1 MTTTAG
7 TPSQTATTS
16 FREMLLIRRFEER
29 VLQLR
34 AADEVAGSVHPC
46 LGQEAIPVGAMRA
59 LRDDDRVVATYRG
72 HGWALAAGLEPE
84 KVMAEICQRAT
95 GSNGGRA
102 GSAYLTDP
110 TGRFIGENSI
120 VGAGL
125 PIADGLALA
134 ARLQGSER
142 VALVTFGDGATS
154 QGAAHEALVMALA
167 RRLPVIFLCEN
178 NGWSE
183 MTPITAIIGENLPA
197 GRVEAYGISAATVD
211 GTDPGAVAE
220 AVAAAAERGR
230 EGGGPTFV
238 ECSTGRLGGHYN
250 ADVEQYRPQEDRE
263 LAAERDPVALA
274 RRRLLAEGVEEGEL
288 GEVEAAVERAVEG
301 YVEAALAA
309 PRPDPATAAEHVL
322 GPIAPAPEPE
332 SGAGTVRV
340 TYAKAVNE
348 ALARE
353 LAARPETLVFGED
366 IAIPGGTFGVTR
378 ELRDRFG
385 AERVFDTP
393 IAEAAILGTAI
404 GAAMEGMRPIVEIMW
419 ADFLMVAF
427 DQLVN
432 QASNVRYISRG
443 ERVAPLTVRC
453 QQGVTPGACAQH
465 AQSLEALLAHVA
477 GLRVGIAATP
487 QDAYSMTRA
496 AIAADDPC
504 VMIEQR
510 LIYGRKGD
518 VDLGRLEPIGG
529 AREHRRGDDVAI
541 FTWGRML
548 DAALAAG
555 EELAGEGVEATVV
568 DLRWLNPLDEEAI
581 AAAVARCGRAV
592 IAHEANLTGGF
603 GAEVAARI
611 ADRNIFDLE
620 APVRRVG
627 SPDVRYPSAPN
638 LQEALLPDGGKIAA
652 AARDALAA

>member
-1 MTTTAG
+1 MTTTA
-7 TPSQTATTS
+7 PSQTATTA

-29 VLQLR
+29 VLKLR
-34 AADEVAGSVHPC
+34 AAEEIAGSVHPC
-46 LGQEAIPVGAMRA
+46 LGQEAIPTGALRA

-72 HGWALAAGLEPE
+72 HGWALASGVDPA

-95 GSNGGRA
+95 GTNGGRG

-110 TGRFIGENSI
+110 TGRFVGENSI

-125 PIADGLALA
+125 PVADGLALA
-134 ARLQGSER
+134 ARLQGSGR

-167 RRLPVIFLCEN
+167 KRLPVIFVCEN
-178 NGWSE
+178 NDWSE
-183 MTPITAIIGENLPA
+183 MTPITAIIGENRLA
-197 GRVEAYGISAATVD
+197 RRVEAYGIAAATVD
-211 GTDPGAVAE
+211 GTDPE
-220 AVAAAAERGR
+220 AVADAVGEAATRGR
-230 EGGGPTFV
+230 EGGGPTFL
-238 ECSTGRLGGHYN
+238 ECTTGRLGGHYN
-250 ADVEQYRPQEDRE
+250 ADVQAYRSKEDE
-263 LAAERDPVALA
+263 AAAARRDPVALA
-274 RRRLLAEGVEEGEL
+274 RKRLAGEGVGEDELAEIEA
-288 GEVEAAVERAVEG
+288 EVERRVDDYA
-301 YVEAALAA
+301 EAALAA

-322 GPIAPAPEPE
+322 GPIAPAPAAEADAE
-332 SGAGTVRV
+332 TVDL

-353 LAARPETLVFGED
+353 MAARPETLIFGED

-393 IAEAAILGTAI
+393 IAEAAILGTAL
-404 GAAMEGMRPIVEIMW
+404 GAALEGMRPIAEVMW

-432 QASNVRYISRG
+432 QISNVRYLSRG
-443 ERVAPLTVRC
+443 ERTAPLTVRC

-510 LIYGRKGD
+510 LIYGRKGS

-529 AREHRRGDDVAI
+529 AREHRDGADVAI

-548 DAALAAG
+548 DAALAAAD
-555 EELAGEGVEATVV
+555 ELAGEGVAATVV

-581 AAAVARCGRAV
+581 ATAVERCGRAV

-603 GAEVAARI
+603 GAEIAARI

-627 SPDVRYPSAPN
+627 SPDVRYPSAPS
-638 LQEALLPDGGKIAA
+638 LQEALLPDAGKIAA
-652 AARDALAA
+652 AVRDVLAA

>member
-7 TPSQTATTS
+7 TTSQTTTS
-16 FREMLLIRRFEER
+16 FREMLRIRRFEER

-34 AADEVAGSVHPC
+34 SAEEVAGSVHPC
-46 LGQEAIPVGAMRA
+46 LGQEAIPTGAMRA
-59 LRDDDRVVATYRG
+59 LRADDRVVATYRG
-72 HGWALAAGLEPE
+72 HGWAIAAGLDPA
-84 KVMAEICQRAT
+84 KVMAEICQRET

-134 ARLQGSER
+134 ARLQGTDR

-183 MTPITAIIGENLPA
+183 MTPISAVIGENSLA
-197 GRVEAYGISAATVD
+197 RRVEAYGIAAATAD
-211 GTDPGAVAE
+211 GTDPDAVAA

-230 EGGGPTFV
+230 EGGGPTFL
-238 ECSTGRLGGHYN
+238 ECATGRLGGHYN
-250 ADVEQYRPQEDRE
+250 ADVEQYRSDSDRE
-263 LAAERDPVALA
+263 AAAERDPVALA
-274 RRRLLAEGVEEGEL
+274 RGRLLADGVGEDEL
-288 GEVEAAVERAVEG
+288 GEIEAAVEREIEG
-301 YVEAALAA
+301 YARAALAA
-309 PRPDPATAAEHVL
+309 PRPDPAGATAHVL
-322 GPIAPAPEPE
+322 GPIAPAPAPE
-332 SGAGTVRV
+332 SDAETVRI
-340 TYAKAVNE
+340 TYAKAVNA
-348 ALARE
+348 ALTRE
-353 LAARPETLVFGED
+353 LAARPETVIFGED

-393 IAEAAILGTAI
+393 IAEAAILGTAL
-404 GAAMEGMRPIVEIMW
+404 GAALDGMRPIVEIMW

-432 QASNVRYISRG
+432 QVSNVRYVSRG
-443 ERVAPLTVRC
+443 ARTAPLTVRC

-465 AQSLEALLAHVA
+465 TQSLEALLAHIA

-510 LIYGRKGD
+510 LIYGRKGE
-518 VDLGRLEPIGG
+518 VDLGRLESIGG
-529 AREHRRGDDVAI
+529 SRQHRDGGDVAI

-548 DAALAAG
+548 DAVLAAADR
-555 EELAGEGVEATVV
+555 LAGEGVAATVI
-568 DLRWLNPLDEEAI
+568 DLRWLNPLDEDAI
-581 AAAVARCGRAV
+581 VAAVARCGRAV
-592 IAHEANLTGGF
+592 IVHEANLTGGF

-611 ADRNIFDLE
+611 ADRNLFDLE

-627 SPDVRYPSAPN
+627 SPDVRFPSAPN
-638 LQEALLPDGGKIAA
+638 LQEALVPDAERIAA
-652 AARDALAA
+652 AVRETLAA

>member
-1 MTTTAG
+1 MTTSA
-7 TPSQTATTS
+7 PSQTATTA

-29 VLQLR
+29 VLKLR
-34 AADEVAGSVHPC
+34 AAEEVAGSVHPC
-46 LGQEAIPVGAMRA
+46 LGQEAIPTGAMRA

-72 HGWALAAGLEPE
+72 HGWALAAGVDPA

-95 GSNGGRA
+95 GTNGGRG

-110 TGRFIGENSI
+110 TGRFVGENSI

-125 PIADGLALA
+125 PVADGLALA
-134 ARLQGSER
+134 AQLQGSGR

-167 RRLPVIFLCEN
+167 KRLPVIFVCEN
-178 NGWSE
+178 NDWSE
-183 MTPITAIIGENLPA
+183 MTPITAIIGENQLA
-197 GRVEAYGISAATVD
+197 RRVEAYGIAAASVD
-211 GTDPGAVAE
+211 GTDPEAVAE
-220 AVAAAAERGR
+220 AVGEAAARGR
-230 EGGGPTFV
+230 EGGGPTFL
-238 ECSTGRLGGHYN
+238 ECRTGRLGGHYN
-250 ADVEQYRPQEDRE
+250 ADVQAYRSKEDE
-263 LAAERDPVALA
+263 EAAAERDPVALA
-274 RRRLLAEGVEEGEL
+274 RRRLAAEGIGEDEL
-288 GEVEAAVERAVEG
+288 SEIEAEVERRVDG
-301 YVEAALAA
+301 YAEAALAA
-309 PRPDPATAAEHVL
+309 PRPDPATAADHVL
-322 GPIAPAPEPE
+322 GPIAPAPSAEPDAE
-332 SGAGTVRV
+332 TVDL

-353 LAARPETLVFGED
+353 MAARPETLVFGED

-393 IAEAAILGTAI
+393 IAEAAILGTAL
-404 GAAMEGMRPIVEIMW
+404 GAALEGMRPIAEVMW

-427 DQLVN
+427 DQLIN
-432 QASNVRYISRG
+432 QISNVRYVSGGQRT
-443 ERVAPLTVRC
+443 APLTVRC

-496 AIAADDPC
+496 AIAAEDPC

-510 LIYGRKGD
+510 AIYGRKGS

-529 AREHRRGDDVAI
+529 AREHRSGDDIAI

-548 DAALAAG
+548 DAALAAAD
-555 EELAGEGVEATVV
+555 ELAGEGVAATVV
-568 DLRWLNPLDEEAI
+568 DLRWLNPLDEDAI

-638 LQEALLPDGGKIAA
+638 LQEALLPDAGKIAA
-652 AARDALAA
+652 AVRDVLAA